1 MTKIQSF
8 LVAFSSHSTA
18 VLVMSKLLWIP
29 LMVVLLILLGLNL
42 LPKDSAWLL
51 ILGYIALAA
60 AYVAITAWAK
70 RMRERHIREAPFPR
84 FLKAKLLK
92 AYPHLTSKDY
102 DLVERGMRQYFL
114 ACARSKKQF
123 VAMPSKAVDALWHEF
138 ILHTKNY
145 QAWCNMALGYFL
157 HHTPAAALGKQAKN
171 NDGLRRAWY
180 WACKDE
186 AINPKSPGRLP
197 LLFALDMKL
206 AIEGGYSYVPDCKD
220 IVQKSAAGS
229 AGVAGGGAAGS
240 DPYCGNDFYSGS
252 YSSDSSST
260 GDFGGADA
268 SSSGGASSDGGSG
281 DGGGCGGCGGGGD

>member
-1 MTKIQSF
+1 MTKNQSF
-8 LVAFSSHSTA
+8 LVKLSSNITMVLA
-18 VLVMSKLLWIP
+18 VSKFFWIP
-29 LMVVLLILLGLNL
+29 LMVVLLILPGLNL
-42 LPKDSAWLL
+42 LPKGSAWLL
-51 ILGYIALAA
+51 IPGYIALAA
-60 AYVAITAWAK
+60 VYLAITAWAQ
-70 RMRERHIREAPFPR
+70 RLRERHIREAPFPR

-145 QAWCNMALGYFL
+145 QAWCNRALGYFL
-157 HHTPAAALGKQAKN
+157 HHTPAAALGKKAKN

-186 AINPKSPGRLP
+186 AIDPKKPSRLP

-206 AIEGGYSYVPDCKD
+206 AIEGGYSYVPDCND
-220 IVQKSAAGS
+220 IAQKSADG
-229 AGVAGGGAAGS
+229 GGGAGGG
-240 DPYCGNDFYSGS
+240 DTYCGTDFSSGS
-252 YSSDSSST
+252 YSSDSSSA

-268 SSSGGASSDGGSG
+268 SSG
-281 DGGGCGGCGGGGD
+281 DGGGGDGGGGCGGGCGGGGD

>member
-1 MTKIQSF
+1 MTKTQSF
-8 LVAFSSHSTA
+8 LVALSSRSIA
-18 VLVMSKLLWIP
+18 VLAMSKFFWIP
-29 LMVVLLILLGLNL
+29 LMVVLLILPGLNL
-42 LPKDSAWLL
+42 LPKGSAWLL
-51 ILGYIALAA
+51 IPAYIALAA
-60 AYVAITAWAK
+60 VYVAIMTWTR

-102 DLVERGMRQYFL
+102 ELVERGMRQYFL

-157 HHTPAAALGKQAKN
+157 HHTPAAALGKKAKN

-186 AINPKSPGRLP
+186 AIDPKKPSRLP
-197 LLFALDMKL
+197 LLFALDVKL
-206 AIEGGYSYVPDCKD
+206 AIEGGYSYLPDCKD
-220 IVQKSAAGS
+220 IAQKSAAGS
-229 AGVAGGGAAGS
+229 GVVAGS
-240 DPYCGNDFYSGS
+240 DPYCGTDFSSGS

-260 GDFGGADA
+260 GDFGGADT
-268 SSSGGASSDGGSG
+268 SSSDGGGSDGGGG
-281 DGGGCGGCGGGGD
+281 DGGGCGGGCGGGGD